1 MGLVNLEEMEIDGI
15 VAIHRE
21 QQTNEIG
28 VRPQAKESIVLY
40 VVQSRSWRTA
50 PAFYRR

>member
-28 VRPQAKESIVLY
+28 VRPQAKESIVFY

-50 PAFYRR
+50 PAFL